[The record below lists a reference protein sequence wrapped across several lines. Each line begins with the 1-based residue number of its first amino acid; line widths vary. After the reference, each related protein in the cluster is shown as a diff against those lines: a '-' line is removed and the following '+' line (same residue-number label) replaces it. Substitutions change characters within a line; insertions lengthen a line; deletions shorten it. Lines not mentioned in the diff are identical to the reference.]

1 MASSV
6 AEIVCLILILSTAVP
21 SFGKDYTVGDSSGW
35 ALSVDYGT
43 WASDKTFNV
52 GDSLVFNYGTG
63 HTVDE
68 VSSSDYGSCTIGN
81 SITTDNTGSTTI
93 PLKTA
98 GKHYFICGVIGH
110 CSGGMKLAVTVAAG
124 AGSATPAPAG
134 TSVPPATAG
143 GTSATFPTPT
153 TTTSGN
159 VPVLASSSGSV
170 SAILDMLLCTCLILI
185 SELLV

>member
-1 MASSV
+1 M
-6 AEIVCLILILSTAVP
+6 
-21 SFGKDYTVGDSSGW
+21 FK
-35 ALSVDYGT
+35 YG
-43 WASDKTFNV
+43 S
-52 GDSLVFNYGTG
+52 G

-68 VSSSDYGSCTIGN
+68 VTSSDYGSCTIGN

-124 AGSATPAPAG
+124 AGSATLAPAG

-170 SAILDMLLCTCLILI
+170 SAIVDVLI
-185 SELLV
+185 STSVILLYKLIV

>member
-1 MASSV
+1 MASSAAGLV
-6 AEIVCLILILSTAVP
+6 YLMLILLTAVP

-35 ALSVDYGT
+35 ALSVDYST

-52 GDSLVFNYGTG
+52 GDSLVFKYGSG

-68 VSSSDYGSCTIGN
+68 VSSSDYSSCTIGN
-81 SITTDNTGSTTI
+81 SITTDNTGSTSI

-98 GKHYFICGVIGH
+98 GTHYFICGVIGH

-159 VPVLASSSGSV
+159 VPALSTSPGSV
-170 SAILDMLLCTCLILI
+170 SAFVDMLLSTCLILVYKLI
-185 SELLV
+185 V